1 MNTMNYLCSEGLDQQ
16 LDQQNVSDGYQYYKT
31 NCSEE
36 YNIDYTNM
44 PNSIIDSP
52 SNIVLVRNKS
62 R

>member
-16 LDQQNVSDGYQYYKT
+16 LDQQNVSDGYQYYKK